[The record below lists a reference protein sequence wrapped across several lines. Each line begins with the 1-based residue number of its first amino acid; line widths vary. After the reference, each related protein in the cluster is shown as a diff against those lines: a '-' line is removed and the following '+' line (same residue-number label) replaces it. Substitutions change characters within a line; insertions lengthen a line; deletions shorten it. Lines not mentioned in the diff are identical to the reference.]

1 MKNILFI
8 LLSGLLL
15 LSGCTGVK
23 TVTQGL
29 ENEAFIEI
37 LGTPQNYPN
46 GVEVKVDD
54 HLNFIAEVNK
64 PHADR
69 PKGKVYAIESGRHT
83 LEVIHNKEVIYRK
96 EIFVGAQETKQI
108 TLP

>member
-1 MKNILFI
+1 MKKILFI

-37 LGTPQNYPN
+37 LGTPENYPN

-54 HLNFIAEVNK
+54 HLNFIAEVNQ

-69 PKGKVYAIESGRHT
+69 HKGKVYAIESGRHT
-83 LEVIHNKEVIYRK
+83 VEVLHNNAVIYRK